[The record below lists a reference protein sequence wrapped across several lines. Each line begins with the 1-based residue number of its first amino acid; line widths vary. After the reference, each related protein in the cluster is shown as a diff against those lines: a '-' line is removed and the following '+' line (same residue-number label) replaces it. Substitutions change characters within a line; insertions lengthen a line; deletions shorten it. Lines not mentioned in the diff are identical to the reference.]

1 MTNRFVSRVSGR
13 GDAKMLA
20 QRRHEIARAAAFR
33 PRRRRRANLVHALTH
48 NRMAC
53 VLMLAAAVSFLL
65 GVYVSAYARAT
76 ESGYERTEL
85 LSYLRQVRLENE
97 SLRLQLEGLR
107 QPDEI
112 AAFAL
117 ESSMEQGKKMAF
129 LRPVKQPHVAQNTE
143 HADIR

>member
-1 MTNRFVSRVSGR
+1 LTNRFVLQVSGR

-20 QRRHEIARAAAFR
+20 QRSHEVARPVAFK
-33 PRRRRRANLVHALTH
+33 PRRRRRANLLHTLTH

-65 GVYVSAYARAT
+65 SVYVSAYARAT
-76 ESGYERTEL
+76 ENGYQRTGL
-85 LSYLRQVRLENE
+85 LSHLRQVRLENE
-97 SLRLQLEGLR
+97 SLRVQLEELR
-107 QPDEI
+107 QPGEI
-112 AAFAL
+112 AAFAARTG
-117 ESSMEQGKKMAF
+117 MEQGKRMAF